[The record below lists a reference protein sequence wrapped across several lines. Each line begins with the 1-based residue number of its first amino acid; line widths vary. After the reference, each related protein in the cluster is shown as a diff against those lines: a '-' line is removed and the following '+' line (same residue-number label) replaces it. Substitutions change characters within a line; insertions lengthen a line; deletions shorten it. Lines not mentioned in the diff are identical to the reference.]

1 MQMPAAAMLEI
12 MFRVMEDTIMADVKN
27 EGVVDNT
34 EGTGVAS
41 MNAAL
46 AVDFTLFKSKM
57 TAMFTKEKAG
67 IRFLVIPINQ
77 GDAPIITL
85 DELIADVKKMAGGDT
100 DTHAIED
107 ALKQTA
113 DDAKDKD
120 KSIDTSK
127 ITFQLKMLYLYID
140 TTQGEGKKVVEY
152 AFNVNIMTTGLIPA
166 ALSSIITVDHLGI
179 AVWNTSRDIILN
191 KMSIVDI
198 NTYLGIAQTDDS
210 DKDKG

>member
-100 DTHAIED
+100 DTHAIEE

-113 DDAKDKD
+113 DDAKDKEP
-120 KSIDTSK
+120 INTSE

-140 TTQGEGKKVVEY
+140 TTQGKDKKVVEY
-152 AFNVNIMTTGLIPA
+152 AFNVNVMTTGLIPA
-166 ALSSIITVDHLGI
+166 ALKNIITVDHLGI

-191 KMSIVDI
+191 KMSIVNI

>member
-1 MQMPAAAMLEI
+1 
-12 MFRVMEDTIMADVKN
+12 MANAKN

-34 EGTGVAS
+34 EDTGVAS

-85 DELIADVKKMAGGDT
+85 DELIADIKKMAGSDT
-100 DTHAIED
+100 DTSAIEE
-107 ALKQTA
+107 ALEQTA
-113 DDAKDKD
+113 DDEKD

-140 TTQGEGKKVVEY
+140 TTQGDGKKVVEY
-152 AFNVNIMTTGLIPA
+152 AFHVNVMTTGLIPA

-210 DKDKG
+210 DESKDKKG

>member
-1 MQMPAAAMLEI
+1 
-12 MFRVMEDTIMADVKN
+12 MADAKN
-27 EGVVDNT
+27 ERVVDNA
-34 EGTGVAS
+34 EDTGVAS

-67 IRFLVIPINQ
+67 IRFLVIPVNQ
-77 GDAPIITL
+77 GDAPVITL
-85 DELIADVKKMAGGDT
+85 DELITDIKKMAGDNT
-100 DTHAIED
+100 DTGAIEE

-113 DDAKDKD
+113 DDEKDNP
-120 KSIDTSK
+120 IEPSK

-140 TTQGEGKKVVEY
+140 TTPGNNKKVVEY
-152 AFNVNIMTTGLIPA
+152 AFNVNVMTTGLIPA

-210 DKDKG
+210 NKAKETEESNDKKG